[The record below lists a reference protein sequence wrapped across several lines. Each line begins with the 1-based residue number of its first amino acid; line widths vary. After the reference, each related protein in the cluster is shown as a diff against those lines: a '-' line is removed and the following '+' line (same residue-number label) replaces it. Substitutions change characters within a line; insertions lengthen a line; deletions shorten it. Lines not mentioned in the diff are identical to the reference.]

1 MTLTDKLLKASTLQ
15 NVSTLSDSTVFN
27 TRDFVQTPIPG
38 LNIAY
43 SGSPNG
49 GLTSDVHIFAG
60 PSKHFKTMYALLSA
74 AAYLKKYSDGVLIFY
89 DNEFGSPIEYF
100 ESVGIDPNRVIH
112 KPFTT
117 LEDLRTD
124 ITNTMEALSRD
135 DNAIIIIDSLGMA
148 ASKKE
153 YQDALDGS
161 EKSDMTRA
169 KIIKSIFRILT
180 PHIRLKNIPLIA
192 IQHTYE
198 EMSIHPKQVI
208 AGGTG
213 QYYAASNI
221 YIIGRRQIKDPGKD
235 LEGYNFIIRVEK
247 SRYVKEKSQIPI
259 SVKTH
264 GGIMKYSGL
273 LDIALLTGFAIRK
286 GKFYNICD
294 KVTGEVLFEN
304 KYRKDIENSEE
315 IWATMLNNQNFVD
328 CIEHLYKVS
337 QGSIIENGDEQEITD
352 QEILSDDKPATFDE
366 NNVDF
371 VGGDEDSNNDE

>member
-1 MTLTDKLLKASTLQ
+1 M
-15 NVSTLSDSTVFN
+15 
-27 TRDFVQTPIPG
+27 
-38 LNIAY
+38 
-43 SGSPNG
+43 
-49 GLTSDVHIFAG
+49 
-60 PSKHFKTMYALLSA
+60 
-74 AAYLKKYSDGVLIFY
+74 
-89 DNEFGSPIEYF
+89 
-100 ESVGIDPNRVIH
+100 
-112 KPFTT
+112 
-117 LEDLRTD
+117 
-124 ITNTMEALSRD
+124 
-135 DNAIIIIDSLGMA
+135 
-148 ASKKE
+148 
-153 YQDALDGS
+153 
-161 EKSDMTRA
+161 
-169 KIIKSIFRILT
+169 KI
-180 PHIRLKNIPLIA
+180 KNITKLGKRPVYDISVDEVEQYVLGNGVVC
-192 IQHTYE
+192 HN
-198 EMSIHPKQVI
+198 
-208 AGGTG
+208 TG

-315 IWATMLNNQNFVD
+315 IWETMLNNQNFVD

-371 VGGDEDSNNDE
+371 VGGDDSDNDE

>member
-135 DNAIIIIDSLGMA
+135 DN
-148 ASKKE
+148 E
-153 YQDALDGS
+153 
-161 EKSDMTRA
+161 
-169 KIIKSIFRILT
+169 
-180 PHIRLKNIPLIA
+180 
-192 IQHTYE
+192 
-198 EMSIHPKQVI
+198 
-208 AGGTG
+208 
-213 QYYAASNI
+213 
-221 YIIGRRQIKDPGKD
+221 IGRAH
-235 LEGYNFIIRVEK
+235 V
-247 SRYVKEKSQIPI
+247 
-259 SVKTH
+259 
-264 GGIMKYSGL
+264 
-273 LDIALLTGFAIRK
+273 
-286 GKFYNICD
+286 
-294 KVTGEVLFEN
+294 
-304 KYRKDIENSEE
+304 
-315 IWATMLNNQNFVD
+315 
-328 CIEHLYKVS
+328 
-337 QGSIIENGDEQEITD
+337 
-352 QEILSDDKPATFDE
+352 
-366 NNVDF
+366 
-371 VGGDEDSNNDE
+371 